1 MCLSEMETTIQH
13 LDVEKYITSF
23 LSRSLDPPLRILIPQ
38 PSKQEP
44 TQSPNSN
51 KNKQTTAIMQFP
63 TILAL
68 LAAAATSV
76 LAQDLSGLPTCAQ
89 TCFTDNFANSA
100 CAVTDIACLCADT
113 TFFNDVEI
121 CVLTAC
127 STDDAI
133 GTFSP
138 FQG

>member
-1 MCLSEMETTIQH
+1 M
-13 LDVEKYITSF
+13 
-23 LSRSLDPPLRILIPQ
+23 
-38 PSKQEP
+38 
-44 TQSPNSN
+44 
-51 KNKQTTAIMQFP
+51 MQFP

-89 TCFTDNFANSA
+89 ACFTDNFANSA

-127 STDDAI
+127 STDDAV
-133 GTFSP
+133 GMFSP
-138 FQG
+138 SKVEMEV

>member
-1 MCLSEMETTIQH
+1 
-13 LDVEKYITSF
+13 
-23 LSRSLDPPLRILIPQ
+23 
-38 PSKQEP
+38 
-44 TQSPNSN
+44 
-51 KNKQTTAIMQFP
+51 MQFP

-133 GTFSP
+133 ATLTWATTECDAAGVPLSKKRSVF
-138 FQG
+138 GRRH